1 MKSFRSFAACRQ
13 NIMGPLALGA
23 LALAISAAPLFAH
36 PALAGSSAQDYAAR
50 YGVGSS
56 GDVGAMMSD
65 PRAQAALQKYAPQV
79 ASDPKQMQAVRS
91 MSPSQLESL
100 ARSFLPADL
109 ITRAEAKLAG
119 HGR

>member
-1 MKSFRSFAACRQ
+1 MTAPRSTAGLPRLLA
-13 NIMGPLALGA
+13 PLALA
-23 LALAISAAPLFAH
+23 D
-36 PALAGSSAQDYAAR
+36 SSPQDYAAR
-50 YGVGSS
+50 YGIPS

-65 PRAQAALQKYAPQV
+65 PRAQAAMQKYAPQM
-79 ASDPKQMQAVRS
+79 AADPRQMKAVRS

-109 ITRAEAKLAG
+109 VAKAEAKMAA